1 VTDSPRRT
9 SNQEGKIGD
18 SLGFAN
24 VLMTATM
31 EACADGILVVDASAR
46 IRSFNRHFIDM
57 WKVPRELLEAGK
69 DELMLQVMISQ
80 VKNPSAFLER
90 MRYQSEGSEEPDDDE
105 LETLDGRTIHR
116 HSAGLRN
123 ADNLYLGR
131 IWHFRDISELKVARQ
146 QIAALASSDP
156 LTGLANR
163 GAFLDRLDYAFATA
177 GRDGKLFA
185 VLYLDLDRFR
195 AINNRLGHSKGD
207 AVLRSIAGRL
217 TKSIREIDL
226 AARFGRDEFAI
237 LLNDPFD
244 IPSIGVAAQKIA
256 SAVAEPCTIDGVEVR
271 STASIG
277 IAPYLPEVQSS
288 DDLLKQAAIA
298 LGRAKDGG
306 RDRVCFHSVD
316 LDYLV
321 PGRDSLAEDLRL
333 AIERNELDV
342 HFQPQVAISSGEIV
356 GMEALARWQHP
367 LRGMVPPALFIP
379 AAEKSNVIVQLG
391 HLVRDRACEQFK
403 RWRDEGFAPPVV
415 SVNVAAAELK
425 LGDRF
430 LRDVQDTLTKWGM
443 SASDLELDVTEEIWI
458 ELLHSKSNIIERLA
472 EIGVGI
478 AIDDFGSDGGLI
490 GNLHASNLRRLKIS
504 PQLIEA
510 MSRGAA
516 DAEVVRTIL
525 ALAGLL
531 GIEATAE
538 SVETEAQR
546 AFLLSS
552 MATVRAQGYLYS
564 RPVPADEARELLR
577 RREIVSNSGN
587 LEHHPNP
594 GAIVNRLT

>member
-1 VTDSPRRT
+1 
-9 SNQEGKIGD
+9 
-18 SLGFAN
+18 
-24 VLMTATM
+24 
-31 EACADGILVVDASAR
+31 
-46 IRSFNRHFIDM
+46 
-57 WKVPRELLEAGK
+57 
-69 DELMLQVMISQ
+69 
-80 VKNPSAFLER
+80 
-90 MRYQSEGSEEPDDDE
+90 MRYQSEGLEEPGDDE

-116 HSAGLRN
+116 HSAALRN

-131 IWHFRDISELKVARQ
+131 VWYFQDISERKAARE
-146 QIAALASSDP
+146 QIAALANSDS

-163 GAFLDRLDYAFATA
+163 GAFIDRLEHAFAIA
-177 GRDGKLFA
+177 GRNNKLFA
-185 VLYLDLDRFR
+185 VLFLDLDRFR
-195 AINNRLGHSKGD
+195 TVNDRLGHSKGD
-207 AVLRSIAGRL
+207 AVLRSISGHLA
-217 TKSIREIDL
+217 KSVRETDL
-226 AARFGRDEFAI
+226 VARFGRDEFAI

-244 IPSIGVAAQKIA
+244 IPSIGVAAQEIA
-256 SAVAEPCTIDGVEVR
+256 SAAAEPCTIDGVEVR

-288 DDLLKQAAIA
+288 DDLLKQAALA
-298 LGRAKDGG
+298 LRRAKDGG
-306 RDRVCFHSVD
+306 RDQVCFHSVD

-356 GMEALARWQHP
+356 GMEALARWHHP
-367 LRGMVPPALFIP
+367 VRGMVPPALFIP
-379 AAEKSNVIVQLG
+379 AAENSHLIVQLD

-490 GNLHASNLRRLKIS
+490 GNLHANNLRRLKIS

-577 RREIVSNSGN
+577 RREIVTNSGN
-587 LEHHPNP
+587 LEQHPHP